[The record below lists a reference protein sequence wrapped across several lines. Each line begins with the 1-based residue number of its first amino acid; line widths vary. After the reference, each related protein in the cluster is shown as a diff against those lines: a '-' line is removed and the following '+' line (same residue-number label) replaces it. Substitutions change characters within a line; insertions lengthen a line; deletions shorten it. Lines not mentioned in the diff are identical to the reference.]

1 MPNMGLQELLGIR
14 VAPCN
19 CIILSLYHWR
29 LTILDFWE
37 CGGRST
43 SYPKSHPNP
52 RDCFRDPR
60 PILDHK
66 PFHIEISRQRIPWS
80 YDIGKSIKST
90 GSIYGKSSMF
100 PSIFH
105 HVSLSFQPSLTYS
118 PAIFPAFPSHS
129 YHKNHPFRHFP
140 SHFPHGFT
148 SHGTPWDP
156 NQRPKARWPWSGW
169 PCWCWTRR
177 IGCWSAASR
186 SRWGALER
194 SLVLAMGPIG
204 RWDGMDLPM
213 ITWYKMMLLSEWD
226 DGMG

>member
-1 MPNMGLQELLGIR
+1 MPDLGLQELLGIR

-37 CGGRST
+37 CGGWST

-52 RDCFRDPR
+52 RDCFRDPG

-80 YDIGKSIKST
+80 YNTGKSIKST
-90 GSIYGKSSMF
+90 GSMYGKSSMF

-118 PAIFPAFPSHS
+118 PAIFPAFSQHFPAIHII
-129 YHKNHPFRHFP
+129 YHPFRHFP
-140 SHFPHGFT
+140 SHFPHGLT
-148 SHGTPWDP
+148 SHGPWDP
-156 NQRPKARWPWSGW
+156 MGPHQRPKARWPWSGW

-194 SLVLAMGPIG
+194 SLLAMG
-204 RWDGMDLPM
+204 R
-213 ITWYKMMLLSEWD
+213 WD
-226 DGMG
+226 DGMMGWDMMGWICQW